1 MRKLVS
7 GVHQFQKSAF
17 AERRELFKQLAGGQ
31 RPHSL
36 FITCADSRIVPTLLT
51 QANPGDL
58 FILRN
63 AGNLVPTSG
72 KDLGA
77 EAAGIE
83 YALSALQVE
92 HIVVCGHSHCGAMS
106 ALVDPK
112 LVEDMPAV
120 AQWLSHAAATRRV
133 LTENYAGLQPDAAL
147 NVAIQENV
155 LIQLENLRTHPIVAA
170 RLAAGRLH
178 LHGWVYR
185 IETGEVFAFDPDE
198 GQFTSVSHQDP
209 DSEQFTSVPQPEIPP
224 RPRLLSSLGRAL

>member
-17 AERRELFKQLAGGQ
+17 AARRELFQRLANGQ
-31 RPHSL
+31 NPHSL

-63 AGNLVPTSG
+63 AGNLVPAYG

-83 YALSALQVE
+83 YALQALGVE
-92 HIVVCGHSHCGAMS
+92 HIVVCGHSRCGAMS

-112 LVEDMPAV
+112 LAEGMPAV
-120 AQWLSHAAATRRV
+120 EQWLSHAAATRRV
-133 LTENYAGLQPDAAL
+133 LTENYPGLSPDAAL

-170 RLAAGRLH
+170 RLAAGRLR

-185 IETGEVFAFDPDE
+185 IETGDVFAFDPRE
-198 GQFTSVSHQDP
+198 GQFTAVSDHETV
-209 DSEQFTSVPQPEIPP
+209 SE
-224 RPRLLSSLGRAL
+224 PRLLNALDGVL